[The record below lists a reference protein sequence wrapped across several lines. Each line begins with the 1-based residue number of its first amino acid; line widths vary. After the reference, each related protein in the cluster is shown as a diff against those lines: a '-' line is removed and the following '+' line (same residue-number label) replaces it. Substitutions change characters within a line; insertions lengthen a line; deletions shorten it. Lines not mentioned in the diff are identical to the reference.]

1 MVNRLKAFLG
11 QRISFKFL
19 VATSLTITVIFVV
32 VFVWFSRQQEDH
44 IMEQVKKQAIIL
56 HKQIVLTRQW
66 VADQNG
72 VLVPKTGEVG
82 SNPFLNQ
89 PDVKDSDGTAYT
101 RISPSVV
108 TRLLS
113 ERALKSGLY
122 SFKLTNTERLNQE
135 NAPDEFELEA
145 LRLFRSSTREG
156 IFTTERVNGKSVL
169 RYVAPLYVNKN
180 CVKCH
185 TSQGYKPGDVGG
197 CLSVFIPMDEARLA
211 INHNRAI
218 LLGGGMLFAGSLV
231 ILVFVSARSLVFKRL
246 DDIRAAMSRMTIS
259 KQVENHKGQ
268 GDELKEIA
276 DFCYLLDE
284 EMKNQHEELERK
296 IAEATHD
303 LSETNRSLESANL
316 ELERLNQAKSD
327 FFSDISHEL
336 RTPLTNIKGAA
347 DILDRKA
354 SCGDPI
360 YLDIIKRNTDHL
372 IKVAIDFL
380 DYSKIE
386 SGKLEL
392 DLEEASLKDVAE
404 DAVLSQQAVAQKRSV
419 ELVLKSTED
428 LRMVFD
434 KQRIYQ
440 VLTNLLSNAVR
451 FSPPGGTVFVRIN
464 SSDGESAEVS
474 VQDSGPGI
482 EEKYHEAV
490 FKKFY
495 QVIGQQDSN
504 IHKGSSGIGLAIC
517 KGIVEAHQGQISVQS
532 RPGEGS
538 AFFFSLPTKR
548 ASMAKQAQRG

>member
-1 MVNRLKAFLG
+1 MVNRLKIFLG
-11 QRISFKFL
+11 QRVSFKFL
-19 VATSLTITVIFVV
+19 VATSLTITAIFVV

-66 VADQNG
+66 VADYNG
-72 VLVPKTGEVG
+72 VLVPKTGEVS

-89 PDVKDSDGTAYT
+89 PDVQGSDGNAYT
-101 RISPSVV
+101 RISPSVM

-135 NAPDEFELEA
+135 NAPDAFELEA
-145 LRLFRSSTREG
+145 LRLFRSSEKDETFR
-156 IFTTERVNGKSVL
+156 TEQVNGKSVL
-169 RYVAPLYVNKN
+169 RYVAPLYVNEN

-197 CLSVFIPMDEARLA
+197 CLSVFIPMDEARSA
-211 INHNRAI
+211 INRNRAI
-218 LLGGGMLFAGSLV
+218 LLGGGMVFAGSLV
-231 ILVFVSARSLVFKRL
+231 ILVFVAAQSLVFKRL
-246 DDIRAAMSRMTIS
+246 NDIRAAMSRMTIG
-259 KQVENHKGQ
+259 KQVENHRGH

-303 LSETNRSLESANL
+303 LSETNRSLEAANL
-316 ELERLNQAKSD
+316 DLERLNQAKSD

-354 SCGDPI
+354 SCGDPT

-392 DLEEASLKDVAE
+392 DLEGASLKDVAE
-404 DAVLSQQAVAQKRSV
+404 DAVLSQNVVAQKRSV
-419 ELVLKSTED
+419 ELVLEVPED

-451 FSPPGGTVFVRIN
+451 FSPPGNKVFVRI
-464 SSDGESAEVS
+464 SASDAESAEVC

-482 EEKYHEAV
+482 EEKYHEAI

-495 QVIGQQDSN
+495 QVGGQQDSK

-517 KGIVEAHQGQISVQS
+517 KGLVEAHHGHIWVQS

-538 AFFFSLPTKR
+538 SFFFSLPTKM
-548 ASMAKQAQRG
+548 ASVEKQAQKG

>member
-1 MVNRLKAFLG
+1 MNVALMVNRLKTLFV

-32 VFVWFSRQQEDH
+32 LFAWLSRQQEYH

-66 VADQNG
+66 VADHDG
-72 VLVPKTGEVG
+72 VLVSKTDEIS
-82 SNPFLNQ
+82 SNPFPNQ
-89 PDVKDSDGTAYT
+89 PDVQGSDGIAYT
-101 RISPSVV
+101 RISPSVI

-135 NAPDEFELEA
+135 NAPDKFELEA
-145 LRLFRSSTREG
+145 LRLFRSSRQDG
-156 IFTTERVNGKSVL
+156 VFMTERVNGKSVL
-169 RYVAPLYVNKN
+169 RYVAPLYVNET

-197 CLSVFIPMDEARLA
+197 CLSVFIPMDEARTA
-211 INHNRAI
+211 INRNRAI
-218 LLGGGMLFAGSLV
+218 LLGGGMMFACSLV
-231 ILVFVSARSLVFKRL
+231 VLVFVSARSLVFKRL
-246 DDIRAAMSRMTIS
+246 HDIRAAMSRMATS
-259 KQVENHKGQ
+259 KQVDDHEGQ

-284 EMKNQHEELERK
+284 KMKNQHQELERK
-296 IAEATHD
+296 IAEATQD
-303 LSETNRSLESANL
+303 LSATNRNLESANM

-347 DILDRKA
+347 DTLDRKA
-354 SCGDPI
+354 SCDDPV

-372 IKVAIDFL
+372 IRVVVDFL

-392 DLEEASLKDVAE
+392 DLEEASLKEVAE
-404 DAVLSQQAVAQKRSV
+404 DAILSQKAVAQKRSV
-419 ELVLKSTED
+419 ELVLEAPED
-428 LRMVFD
+428 LRLVFD

-451 FSPPGGTVFVRIN
+451 FSPSGGTVFVKIDQ
-464 SSDGESAEVS
+464 SDDKIVEVN
-474 VQDSGPGI
+474 VQDSGSGI
-482 EEKYHEAV
+482 DERYHEAI

-495 QVIGQQDSN
+495 QVGGQEN
-504 IHKGSSGIGLAIC
+504 ATIHKGSSGIGLAIC
-517 KGIVEAHQGQISVQS
+517 KGLVEAHHGRIWVQS
-532 RPGEGS
+532 RVGEGS
-538 AFFFSLPTKR
+538 SFFFSLPTNS
-548 ASMAKQAQRG
+548 ASIN